1 VNKIDTVSLEKKLAQ
16 ASIPLTTQYQHITP
30 SETADLSHN
39 LIHAHLNRHSL
50 DPSLEAEKIQ
60 IIANTVKVQQGLIQ
74 IALAFNFYDPIRS
87 AMEVSQHILQALPV
101 GSYPLQQ
108 LPGIDKKLA
117 QSLGMLEKHAVK
129 SVQDLLAL
137 KEDERRKNLKV
148 LDEQKY
154 QLAMSVAKQI
164 PILIVSNAHFKG
176 GPPRHSCLE
185 LEG

>member
-1 VNKIDTVSLEKKLAQ
+1 
-16 ASIPLTTQYQHITP
+16 
-30 SETADLSHN
+30 
-39 LIHAHLNRHSL
+39 
-50 DPSLEAEKIQ
+50 
-60 IIANTVKVQQGLIQ
+60 
-74 IALAFNFYDPIRS
+74 
-87 AMEVSQHILQALPV
+87 MEVSQHILQALPV

-176 GPPRHSCLE
+176 APPFILVLSLKANWK
-185 LEG
+185 